1 MMRNGKYYPLPPLV
15 PRTIVKGCS
24 LLPTPTV
31 TALARPL
38 GFYLRSGESWE
49 STSNLSA
56 YLVGLEYGLTGRA
69 KRPHGKHIAAPSFIE
84 WMMGTPEGWTILPI
98 VGMSAVPACD
108 MAVAAYC
115 QRFIPANVRARC
127 GLGVLAYH
135 PSLLPRHRG
144 RDAVRWTI
152 AMREPVAGGSVYWM
166 DDGADT
172 GPIEAQDWC
181 HVMPGE
187 DAAALWRRELA
198 PMGVRLLIQAVSR
211 LAGGERPRAV
221 PQDERAATWE
231 PAFTRQRLSA

>member
-1 MMRNGKYYPLPPLV
+1 MKIVLLGQKWLAVEVLRELSHLPGV
-15 PRTIVKGCS
+15 EIVAVC
-24 LLPTPTV
+24 PDTEQDR
-31 TALARPL
+31 LAAEARQRGIPVVDL
-38 GFYLRSGESWE
+38 
-49 STSNLSA
+49 
-56 YLVGLEYGLTGRA
+56 
-69 KRPHGKHIAAPSFIE
+69 
-84 WMMGTPEGWTILPI
+84 
-98 VGMSAVPACD
+98 SAVPACD

-115 QRFIPANVRARC
+115 QKYIPASVRARC
-127 GLGVLAYH
+127 SLGVLAYH

-181 HVMPGE
+181 HVLPGE

-198 PMGVRLLIQAVSR
+198 PMGVRLLVQAVSR
-211 LAGGERPRAV
+211 LAEGEKPRAV

-231 PAFTRQRLSA
+231 PAFTRQQLRA

>member
-1 MMRNGKYYPLPPLV
+1 MRIVLFGQKWLAVEVLRELLRLPGV
-15 PRTIVKGCS
+15 
-24 LLPTPTV
+24 
-31 TALARPL
+31 
-38 GFYLRSGESWE
+38 E
-49 STSNLSA
+49 
-56 YLVGLEYGLTGRA
+56 
-69 KRPHGKHIAAPSFIE
+69 IAAVCPDTEQDRLAVEARQRGI
-84 WMMGTPEGWTILPI
+84 PV

-115 QRFIPANVRARC
+115 QKYVPAGVRARC

-152 AMREPVAGGSVYWM
+152 AMRELVAGGSVYWM

-172 GPIEAQDWC
+172 GPIEAQGWC
-181 HVMPGE
+181 HVLPGE

-198 PMGVRLLIQAVSR
+198 PMGIRLLVQTVSR
-211 LAGGERPRAV
+211 LARGEKPLAM

-231 PAFTRQRLSA
+231 PAFTRQRLGA

>member
-1 MMRNGKYYPLPPLV
+1 MKIVLLGQKWLAVEVLRELSHLPGV
-15 PRTIVKGCS
+15 EIVAVC
-24 LLPTPTV
+24 PDTEQDR
-31 TALARPL
+31 LAAEARQRGIPVVDL
-38 GFYLRSGESWE
+38 
-49 STSNLSA
+49 
-56 YLVGLEYGLTGRA
+56 
-69 KRPHGKHIAAPSFIE
+69 
-84 WMMGTPEGWTILPI
+84 
-98 VGMSAVPACD
+98 SAVPACD

-115 QRFIPANVRARC
+115 QKYIPASVRARC
-127 GLGVLAYH
+127 SLGVLAYH

-181 HVMPGE
+181 HVLPGE

-198 PMGVRLLIQAVSR
+198 PMGVRLLVQAVSR
-211 LAGGERPRAV
+211 LAEGEKPRAV

-231 PAFTRQRLSA
+231 PAFTRQRLRA

>member
-1 MMRNGKYYPLPPLV
+1 MKIVLFGQKWLAVEVLRELLRLPGV
-15 PRTIVKGCS
+15 
-24 LLPTPTV
+24 
-31 TALARPL
+31 
-38 GFYLRSGESWE
+38 E
-49 STSNLSA
+49 
-56 YLVGLEYGLTGRA
+56 
-69 KRPHGKHIAAPSFIE
+69 IAAVCPDTEQDRLAVEARQRGI
-84 WMMGTPEGWTILPI
+84 PV
-98 VGMSAVPACD
+98 VGMSTLPACD

-115 QRFIPANVRARC
+115 QKYIPAGVRVRC

-144 RDAVRWTI
+144 RDAVRWAI

-172 GPIEAQDWC
+172 GPIEAQGWC
-181 HVMPGE
+181 HILPGE

-198 PMGVRLLIQAVSR
+198 PMGVRLLVQVVSR
-211 LAGGERPRAV
+211 LAGGEKPLAV

>member
-1 MMRNGKYYPLPPLV
+1 MQIVLFGQKWLAVEVLRELLRLPGVEVVAVCPDTE
-15 PRTIVKGCS
+15 RDR
-24 LLPTPTV
+24 
-31 TALARPL
+31 LAAEARQRGIP
-38 GFYLRSGESWE
+38 
-49 STSNLSA
+49 
-56 YLVGLEYGLTGRA
+56 
-69 KRPHGKHIAAPSFIE
+69 IA
-84 WMMGTPEGWTILPI
+84 
-98 VGMSAVPACD
+98 GMSAVPACD

-115 QRFIPANVRARC
+115 QKYIPADVRARC

-181 HVMPGE
+181 HVLPGE
-187 DAAALWRRELA
+187 DAAALWRRALA
-198 PMGVRLLIQAVSR
+198 PMGVRLLVQAVSR
-211 LAGGERPRAV
+211 LAGGKKPLAV

-231 PAFTRQRLSA
+231 PAFTRHRLSA

>member
-1 MMRNGKYYPLPPLV
+1 MKIVLFGQKWLAVEVLRGLSRLPGVEIIAVCPDTEQDRLV
-15 PRTIVKGCS
+15 DE
-24 LLPTPTV
+24 
-31 TALARPL
+31 ARQRGIP
-38 GFYLRSGESWE
+38 
-49 STSNLSA
+49 
-56 YLVGLEYGLTGRA
+56 
-69 KRPHGKHIAAPSFIE
+69 IA
-84 WMMGTPEGWTILPI
+84 
-98 VGMSAVPACD
+98 GMSAVPACD

-115 QRFIPANVRARC
+115 QRFIPASVRARC
-127 GLGVLAYH
+127 SLGVLAYH

-152 AMREPVAGGSVYWM
+152 AMRDPVAGGTVYWM
-166 DDGADT
+166 DEGADT

-181 HVMPGE
+181 HVLPGE

-198 PMGVRLLIQAVSR
+198 PMGVRLLVQAVSR